1 MWAARPHLGSI
12 FEKLLHRKTFCLPAA
27 RNWKRNF
34 EQMARFLQPT
44 AFPDAK
50 IEKIMRLEKNFAKT
64 LAFFKKVWYD
74 RQAWKKSACLFRK
87 WQARWMP
94 KKRHSIGQSADGNG
108 FRTLF
113 YFLPVQSAAIPTGT
127 VMNVWKNRRNHHG
140 RIKND
145 QQCQLEA
152 GSSGF

>member
-1 MWAARPHLGSI
+1 MQLQQGSQIAKFHLLRKCGLLAHTSAAFLK
-12 FEKLLHRKTFCLPAA
+12 KLLHRKTFCLPAA

-74 RQAWKKSACLFRK
+74 RQA
-87 WQARWMP
+87 
-94 KKRHSIGQSADGNG
+94 
-108 FRTLF
+108 
-113 YFLPVQSAAIPTGT
+113 
-127 VMNVWKNRRNHHG
+127 
-140 RIKND
+140 
-145 QQCQLEA
+145 
-152 GSSGF
+152 